1 MRTQALAIALV
12 LGGFGFVE
20 VRDAS
25 ACGCFTP
32 PDPSVPIVQAGEKIL
47 FAIADGQ
54 VTAHIQIQYQGSA
67 SDFGWILPLPS
78 IPKLELGTDELFTA
92 LYGQTQPKYELKRV
106 YDGFCSFDPSRNTF
120 PSVPM
125 AGGGVSG
132 GSEGDQSGHGPLV
145 FQDSIGPYD
154 YAVLKADSKD
164 EMLKWLSDN
173 RYFVPAGTDGAV
185 GPYIHTGAYFLALKL
200 HKGADVGDLQPVVV
214 RYASDLAMIP
224 IVLTSVAAKPDMGI
238 QVWMLGDGRAIPR
251 NYYHTVV
258 NDAKLDWLRAG
269 ANYNDVIIAATHEAP
284 KRHTFVTE
292 FAGSA
297 ERMRGQLDPPGRFA
311 AQSQLALAGSD
322 VDFVTTM
329 LQSSY
334 PLTAQTVAVLQ
345 RYIPAPPKL
354 LARYGISAAQFYRNI
369 QYYLGSYRQQYPDDF
384 VGWTEN
390 FQPAEM
396 AAELQTKVV
405 EPTQAAA
412 ALFQQFPYLTRL
424 YTTLSPEDM
433 SEDPV
438 FSYNRE
444 LKDVSNQHTG
454 TLTYHCGL
462 YNNQSAAAT
471 PATLRTADG
480 WVVEYPKGTGVS
492 NFGGGQPTD
501 PFVSPAGPSSQRI
514 EILRDQGQPDVITDN
529 AARISSALGDG
540 GCGVGF
546 GGRASRNMLGAFG
559 MVAVAALLLLR
570 RRRSSGAADSLD
582 R

>member
-12 LGGFGFVE
+12 LGGFGLVQL
-20 VRDAS
+20 RDAS

-54 VTAHIQIQYQGSA
+54 VTAHIQIQYQGNA

-92 LYGQTQPKYELKRV
+92 LYGQTQPKYDLTRV
-106 YDGFCSFDPSRNTF
+106 YDGFCAFDPSRGGF
-120 PSVPM
+120 G
-125 AGGGVSG
+125 AGNSG
-132 GSEGDQSGHGPLV
+132 GTAGPPSQAPGETTGGGPLV
-145 FQDSIGPYD
+145 YQASIGPYD
-154 YAVLKADSKD
+154 YAVLKADKKD

-173 RYFVPAGTDGAV
+173 RYFVPAGTDDAV
-185 GPYIHTGAYFLALKL
+185 GPYIHAGAYFLALKL
-200 HKGADVGDLQPVVV
+200 QSGADVGDLQPVVV

-251 NYYHTVV
+251 NYYHTVI
-258 NDAKLDWLRAG
+258 NDSKIDWLG
-269 ANYNDVIIAATHEAP
+269 AAKNYNDVIIAATHEAP
-284 KRHTFVTE
+284 ERHTFVTE

-297 ERMRGQLDPPGRFA
+297 ERMRGQLDAPGRFGNQ
-311 AQSQLALAGSD
+311 AQLPLAGSD
-322 VDFVTTM
+322 VEFVQM
-329 LQSSY
+329 MVYGGY

-345 RYIPAPPKL
+345 RYIPIPPKL
-354 LARYGISAAQFYRNI
+354 AQRTGTNPAQFYINLS
-369 QYYLGSYRQQYPDDF
+369 YYLGTYRDQYPDDF
-384 VGWTEN
+384 VGWTES
-390 FQPAEM
+390 FKPVEM

-412 ALFQQFPYLTRL
+412 ALFRQFPYLTRL

-433 SEDPV
+433 NRDPV

-444 LKDVSNQHTG
+444 LKDVANVHTG

-462 YNNQSAAAT
+462 YNSKDAAST
-471 PATLRTADG
+471 PTSLRTADG
-480 WVVEYPKGTGVS
+480 WVIEYPKGTGLS
-492 NFGGGQPTD
+492 NFPFGGGTVP
-501 PFVSPAGPSSQRI
+501 PFTSPAGPVSQRI
-514 EILRDQGQPDVITDN
+514 EILREQGQPDVIADN
-529 AARISSALGDG
+529 AARISNALGDG

-546 GGRASRNMLGAFG
+546 GGRASRNMAGACG
-559 MVAVAALLLLR
+559 LVVVAGLLLLR
-570 RRRSSGAADSLD
+570 RRRA
-582 R
+582 